1 MARQRKGVPLNK
13 ELLKQNFE
21 AHGFIV
27 RFFDTADDAAAY
39 LTRRLAGQTVGFG
52 DSETLISM
60 KMYERLTAA
69 GCTVWFHKVP
79 DHPADVL
86 IRARDASWYL
96 LSANGISETG
106 EIVNI
111 DGNGNRLTSTTFG
124 KKTVFFVAGRNKV
137 VPTMYDAIDRAENTA
152 RPLNAKKYL
161 GADAP
166 REALEARM
174 ERMDR
179 AVLILK
185 KPVYGMK
192 AELLLIDEDLG
203 F

>member
-1 MARQRKGVPLNK
+1 MNRD
-13 ELLKQNFE
+13 LLKQNFE
-21 AHGFIV
+21 AHGFTV
-27 RFFDTADDAAAY
+27 RFFDTADDAAEHLAH
-39 LTRRLAGQTVGFG
+39 RLAGQTVGFG

-60 KMYERLTAA
+60 KMYEKLTAA

-79 DHPADVL
+79 DHPSDVL

-124 KKTVFFVAGRNKV
+124 KKTVFFVVGRNKV
-137 VPTMYDAIDRAENTA
+137 VPTMYDAVERAENIA

-161 GADAP
+161 GVDASQ
-166 REALEARM
+166 EALDARM
-174 ERMDR
+174 DRMDR
-179 AVLILK
+179 AILILK
-185 KPVYGMK
+185 KPVHGMK